1 MIPSHGMREVVV
13 RSQHGRHSQHQ
24 SSAQQSKT
32 GLVSGYSDAVVIS
45 AEPQV
50 FFWIFKIRF
59 FFEFFLLPIKF
70 WKNPFAEQLEYAT
83 RN

>member
-24 SSAQQSKT
+24 SPTQQSKT
-32 GLVSGYSDAVVIS
+32 GLVSGYSDAAVIS

-50 FFWIFKIRF
+50 FS
-59 FFEFFLLPIKF
+59 
-70 WKNPFAEQLEYAT
+70 
-83 RN
+83 